1 MCTFVRSSR
10 LPHPEIR
17 LNDIDIAVGK
27 PRLRSNYALMQAR
40 NQVILC
46 NKGVAHRHRVGLG
59 AEAELWLLY
68 LAGFGAAAGW
78 GMIGNLR

>member
-46 NKGVAHRHRVGLG
+46 NKGVAHRLGVRSGIMVVVSGGL
-59 AEAELWLLY
+59 
-68 LAGFGAAAGW
+68 W
-78 GMIGNLR
+78 GCSGMGYYRQLEMIR